1 MKLTVCVVLLVVLV
15 LLLPDESAGWW
26 RRRRRR
32 HCSRVNCAWGN
43 WGSWGACTA
52 QCGATGTRT
61 RTRIVAT
68 HAQCG
73 GSGCSGSSSETQ
85 PCNRG
90 CPNGTPSG
98 PRCICTGT
106 GFTGT
111 CCNTDIDEC
120 RDGSH
125 TCNSEHGV
133 CTNTEGSYT
142 CRCDTGYAGDG
153 RTCISTNAGTG
164 WQRVSGG
171 LKFVSVGRSGVWGV
185 NRNDQIYYRT
195 GTYRDE
201 ASAGSGWVRID
212 GALKQISSGD
222 NIVWGV
228 NSNDDIYIRQGI
240 CWYSPG
246 GTSWRN
252 IPGKLKQVHVSPTSN
267 QVWGVNSGNNI
278 YRRTGIT
285 ASNPAGTGWQ
295 NIGGQLKFVS
305 VGRAGVWGVNSNDQ
319 IYYRTGTSGNENVPG
334 TGWERVSGSLKLI
347 SSGNGVVWGVNSNN
361 QIYVRAAACPPTY
374 ELVAV
379 NGNNKCLR
387 FSARGDRKNYQ
398 AASLTCRGQGAR
410 LVVIKS
416 AALDTFIDNR
426 IRTTYAAETW
436 IGLDDLTAP
445 SSQYRWSDGSV
456 LGARDFNDW
465 SRGQPDTIYREKCV
479 EIRPQFSY
487 HWNNHHCN
495 LLKNYICE
503 IGARPGTSQGSSWY
517 RIGGSLTGVHIS
529 SSSNQVWG
537 VNSANNIYRRQGIT
551 PVSPKCEG

>member
-1 MKLTVCVVLLVVLV
+1 MKLTVCVVLLVVLA

-43 WGSWGACTA
+43 WGGWGACTA

-61 RTRIVAT
+61 RTRRRDLIVRT
-68 HAQCG
+68 
-73 GSGCSGSSSETQ
+73 
-85 PCNRG
+85 PR
-90 CPNGTPSG
+90 GTPPVAGSPPGHISYVTDQMNRIKPMPARLLNTAGASRGYIPDGHRRNWDLSLTGAAPTELPPDPAASVPARDSRG
-98 PRCICTGT
+98 PAVTQVSMGY
-106 GFTGT
+106 
-111 CCNTDIDEC
+111 IDEC
-120 RDGSH
+120 RDGSD

-133 CTNTEGSYT
+133 CTNTEGSYA
-142 CRCDTGYAGDG
+142 CRCDTGYTGDG
-153 RTCISTNAGTG
+153 RTCIEAGTG

-228 NSNDDIYIRQGI
+228 NSNDNIYIRQGI
-240 CWYSPG
+240 CWSSPS

-285 ASNPAGTGWQ
+285 PSNPAGTGWQ

-305 VGRAGVWGVNSNDQ
+305 VGQAGVWGVNSNDQ
-319 IYYRTGTSGNENVPG
+319 IYYRTGTSGNETVPG
-334 TGWERVSGSLKLI
+334 TGWERVSGALKLI

-361 QIYVRAAACPPTY
+361 QIYVRDAGNAGDTVGQCRYGGVYVRVDGTGQCHCPRVCPAIYRPVCGSDGRRYSNECQMRVAACTGQVDIQAVGSPP
-374 ELVAV
+374 
-379 NGNNKCLR
+379 
-387 FSARGDRKNYQ
+387 
-398 AASLTCRGQGAR
+398 CRPRPLGR
-410 LVVIKS
+410 
-416 AALDTFIDNR
+416 DT
-426 IRTTYAAETW
+426 
-436 IGLDDLTAP
+436 
-445 SSQYRWSDGSV
+445 
-456 LGARDFNDW
+456 
-465 SRGQPDTIYREKCV
+465 
-479 EIRPQFSY
+479 
-487 HWNNHHCN
+487 
-495 LLKNYICE
+495 
-503 IGARPGTSQGSSWY
+503 RPGLPGTPQGSWY
-517 RIGGSLTGVHIS
+517 RIEGSLTGVHIS

-551 PVSPKCEG
+551 PVSPKCQG